1 MGLFATVVV
10 ALTRGRNRSIEIIRR
25 WAAHVPFLD
34 GDMVAVQLHRVAER
48 LGQFLAER
56 QLLTRAVGWAAAF
69 WLLDAASLFV
79 FIAALGKIVPPVDLL
94 VAYGL
99 AQVLA
104 VIPITPSGLG
114 VIEGVLIPTLAGFG
128 VPRETAILGVLGYR
142 LVNFWLTIPA
152 GGIAYLSLRFS
163 GEGWRQRLRHARD
176 EVVSLDDDTVRPT
189 PEALSAEG

>member
-1 MGLFATVVV
+1 M
-10 ALTRGRNRSIEIIRR
+10 
-25 WAAHVPFLD
+25 
-34 GDMVAVQLHRVAER
+34 
-48 LGQFLAER
+48 
-56 QLLTRAVGWAAAF
+56 GWAATF
-69 WLLDAASLFV
+69 WLLDASSLFV
-79 FIAALGKIVPPVDLL
+79 FIAAFGKIVAPVDLL

-128 VPRETAILGVLGYR
+128 VPKSTAILGVLSYR
-142 LVNFWLTIPA
+142 LVNFWLPIPV

-176 EVVSLDDDTVRPT
+176 EVVSIDGDTVLRT
-189 PEALSAEG
+189 TEALSPEG